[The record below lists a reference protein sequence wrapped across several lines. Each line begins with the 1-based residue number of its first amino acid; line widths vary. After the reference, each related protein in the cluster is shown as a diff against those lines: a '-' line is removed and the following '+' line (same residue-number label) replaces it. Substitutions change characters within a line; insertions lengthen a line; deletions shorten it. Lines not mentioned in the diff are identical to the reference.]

1 MKRSKSKIRSTS
13 RTNSPPA
20 DRRSPTPDPRPLI
33 SVSVFH
39 VLPKQENQTIAAALR
54 EWLPGQSWGQIRKLM
69 KGRQVMVSG
78 NLCVDAGR
86 RLKLQDVVKILP
98 QPAAPPPK
106 ADDIKIR
113 YLDEHVAVV
122 EKPSGMTSIRHKE
135 EEHWPAK
142 RKQLQPT
149 LDELLPHVIARV
161 ERGGQSHVVSKT
173 PQKGTVPARRGKGV
187 PPPVR
192 PVHRLDRETSG
203 LMVFARTVRAER
215 NLGEQFRQHTT
226 ERRYTAIVQGAVEAQ
241 TITSRLVRDRG
252 DGRRGSTNLTNVGK
266 PATTHIRPIDQL
278 PGYTMIECQLET
290 GRTHQI
296 RIHLAELGHPVCG
309 DKLYHQPLFQKP
321 IPDTS
326 NAPRLALHAAE
337 IGFVHPLSGQEMHF
351 TMPVPKDLKDLWAR
365 LKEST

>member
-1 MKRSKSKIRSTS
+1 
-13 RTNSPPA
+13 
-20 DRRSPTPDPRPLI
+20 
-33 SVSVFH
+33 
-39 VLPKQENQTIAAALR
+39 
-54 EWLPGQSWGQIRKLM
+54 M

-78 NLCVDAGR
+78 NVCVDAGR
-86 RLKLQDVVKILP
+86 RLKLQDVVKILA

-113 YLDEHVAVV
+113 FLDEHVAVV
-122 EKPSGMTSIRHKE
+122 EKPAGMTSIRHKE
-135 EEHWPAK
+135 EEDWPAK
-142 RKQLQPT
+142 RKQLQAT
-149 LDELLPHVIARV
+149 LDELLPHVIARAD
-161 ERGGQSHVVSKT
+161 SH
-173 PQKGTVPARRGKGV
+173 ARSRKGV

-215 NLGEQFRQHTT
+215 NLGEQFRHHSTF
-226 ERRYTAIVQGAVEAQ
+226 RRYIAIVQGSVQAQ

-252 DGRRGSTNLTNVGK
+252 DGRRGSTNLPNVGK

-337 IGFVHPLSGQEMHF
+337 IGFTHPLSGEEMHF
-351 TMPVPKDLKDLWAR
+351 TMPLPKDLKDFWQR
-365 LKEST
+365 LKEAT

>member
-1 MKRSKSKIRSTS
+1 MKRNKSQIKSTS
-13 RTNSPPA
+13 RTKSPPG
-20 DRRSPTPDPRPLI
+20 DRRSPTPDPRPLNT
-33 SVSVFH
+33 VSIFH

-54 EWLPGQSWGQIRKLM
+54 QWMPGQSWGQVRKLM

-86 RLKLQDVVKILP
+86 RLKLQDVIKILP
-98 QPAAPPPK
+98 QPSAPPPK
-106 ADDIKIR
+106 ADDVGIR
-113 YLDEHVAVV
+113 YLDEHVVVV
-122 EKPSGMTSIRHKE
+122 EKPPGLTSNRHKDE
-135 EEHWPAK
+135 LQWPAK
-142 RKQLQPT
+142 RRQLQPT
-149 LDELLPHVIARV
+149 LDELLPNVIARV
-161 ERGGQSHVVSKT
+161 DPRL
-173 PQKGTVPARRGKGV
+173 RRHKGV
-187 PPPVR
+187 PLPVR

-215 NLGEQFRQHTT
+215 SLGEQFRRHTT
-226 ERRYTAIVQGAVEAQ
+226 ERRYIAIVQGSIEAQ
-241 TITSRLVRDRG
+241 TISSRLVRDRG
-252 DGRRGSTNLTNVGK
+252 DGRRGSTNVPNVGK

-309 DKLYHQPLFQKP
+309 DKLYHQPLFEKP

-337 IGFVHPLSGQEMHF
+337 IGFVHPLSGQEMHL
-351 TMPVPKDLKDLWAR
+351 TMPLPNDLKEFWTR

>member
-1 MKRSKSKIRSTS
+1 MI
-13 RTNSPPA
+13 
-20 DRRSPTPDPRPLI
+20 
-33 SVSVFH
+33 FH
-39 VLPKQENQTIAAALR
+39 VLPKQENQTVAAALR
-54 EWLPGQSWGQIRKLM
+54 EWMPGKSWGQIRRLM
-69 KGRQVMVSG
+69 KGRHVMVSG

-86 RLKLQDVVKILP
+86 RLKLQDVVKILG

-106 ADDIKIR
+106 ADDVKIV
-113 YLDEHVAVV
+113 YLDQHVVVV
-122 EKPSGMTSIRHKE
+122 EKPAGVTSNRHKE

-149 LDELLPHVIARV
+149 LDEMLPRVIAAV
-161 ERGGQSHVVSKT
+161 ESHDRRR
-173 PQKGTVPARRGKGV
+173 KGI

-192 PVHRLDRETSG
+192 AVHRLDRETSG

-215 NLGEQFRQHTT
+215 SLGEQFRHHTT
-226 ERRYTAIVQGAVEAQ
+226 FRRYIAIVQGSVEAQ
-241 TITSRLVRDRG
+241 TISSRLVRDRG
-252 DGRRGSTNLTNVGK
+252 DGRRGSTSLPNVGK
-266 PATTHIRPIDQL
+266 PATTHIRPLDQL

-296 RIHLAELGHPVCG
+296 RIHLAEQGHPVCG

-337 IGFVHPLSGQEMHF
+337 LGFTHPITGEEMHF
-351 TMPVPKDLKDLWAR
+351 ASPLPKDLKDFWKR
-365 LKEST
+365 LRDE

>member
-1 MKRSKSKIRSTS
+1 MNRNKSKITSTS
-13 RTNSPPA
+13 RTGSPIADSPSLTPA
-20 DRRSPTPDPRPLI
+20 SA
-33 SVSVFH
+33 FY

-54 EWLPGQSWGQIRKLM
+54 QWLPGQSWGQIRRLM
-69 KGRQVMVSG
+69 KCRQVMVSG
-78 NLCVDAGR
+78 NVCVDAGR
-86 RLKLQDVVKILP
+86 RLKLQDVVKILA

-113 YLDEHVAVV
+113 FLDEHVAVV
-122 EKPSGMTSIRHKE
+122 EKPAGMTSNRHKE
-135 EEHWPAK
+135 EEDWPAK

-149 LDELLPHVIARV
+149 LDELLPHVLARAV
-161 ERGGQSHVVSKT
+161 RGGQSPFAPKA
-173 PQKGTVPARRGKGV
+173 PQKGTVPSRSRKGV

-215 NLGEQFRQHTT
+215 NLGEQFRHHSTF
-226 ERRYTAIVQGAVEAQ
+226 RRYIAVVQGSVQAQ

-252 DGRRGSTNLTNVGK
+252 DGRRGSTNLPNVGK

-337 IGFVHPLSGQEMHF
+337 IGFTHPLSGEEMHF
-351 TMPVPKDLKDLWAR
+351 TMPLPKDLKEFWRR

>member
-1 MKRSKSKIRSTS
+1 MSKIRIMKRSKSKIKSKS
-13 RTNSPPA
+13 RTGSPTA
-20 DRRSPTPDPRPLI
+20 DPRFPTPDPRPPTPA
-33 SVSVFH
+33 SVFH
-39 VLPKQENQTIAAALR
+39 VLPKQENQTVAAVLR
-54 EWLPGQSWGQIRKLM
+54 QWLPGQSWGAIRRLM

-86 RLKLQDVVKILP
+86 RLKLHDVVKILP

-122 EKPSGMTSIRHKE
+122 EKPAGMTSIRHKE
-135 EEHWPAK
+135 EENWPAK

-149 LDELLPHVIARV
+149 LDELLPHVIAKADS
-161 ERGGQSHVVSKT
+161 GS
-173 PQKGTVPARRGKGV
+173 RRRKGV

-215 NLGEQFRQHTT
+215 ALGEQFRHHSTF
-226 ERRYTAIVQGAVEAQ
+226 RRYIAIVQGSLEAQ
-241 TITSRLVRDRG
+241 TISSRLVRDRG
-252 DGRRGSTNLTNVGK
+252 DGRRGSTNLPNVGK

-321 IPDTS
+321 IPDVS

-337 IGFVHPLSGQEMHF
+337 IGFVHPLSGEEMHF
-351 TMPVPKDLKDLWAR
+351 TMSLPKDLKEFWMR

>member
-1 MKRSKSKIRSTS
+1 MPQ
-13 RTNSPPA
+13 SPFDKLRAGTAP
-20 DRRSPTPDPRPLI
+20 SPEPPVL
-33 SVSVFH
+33 FH
-39 VLPKQENQTIAAALR
+39 VLPKQENQTVAATLR
-54 EWLPGQSWGQIRKLM
+54 EWLPGKSWGQVRRLM

-86 RLKLQDVVKILP
+86 RLKLHDVVKILA

-106 ADDIKIR
+106 ADDVKIV
-113 YLDEHVAVV
+113 YLDEHVVVV
-122 EKPSGMTSIRHKE
+122 EKPAGTTSNRHKE

-149 LDELLPHVIARV
+149 LDEMLPHVIARV
-161 ERGGQSHVVSKT
+161 DVRQ
-173 PQKGTVPARRGKGV
+173 RRRKGV

-192 PVHRLDRETSG
+192 AVHRLDRETSG

-215 NLGEQFRQHTT
+215 SLGEQFRQHTT
-226 ERRYTAIVQGAVEAQ
+226 FRRYIAIVQGSVEAQ
-241 TITSRLVRDRG
+241 TISTRLVRDRG
-252 DGRRGSTNLTNVGK
+252 DGRRGSTSLPNVGK
-266 PATTHIRPIDQL
+266 PATTHIRPLDQL

-296 RIHLAELGHPVCG
+296 RIHLAEQGHPVCG

-321 IPDTS
+321 ILDAS

-337 IGFVHPLSGQEMHF
+337 LGFTHPMTGEEMHF
-351 TMPVPKDLKDLWAR
+351 SSPLPGDLKEFWKR
-365 LKEST
+365 LREGA

>member
-1 MKRSKSKIRSTS
+1 M
-13 RTNSPPA
+13 
-20 DRRSPTPDPRPLI
+20 L
-33 SVSVFH
+33 FH
-39 VLPKQENQTIAAALR
+39 VLPKQENQTVAAALR
-54 EWLPGQSWGQIRKLM
+54 EWLPGKSWGQIRRLM

-86 RLKLQDVVKILP
+86 RLKLQDVVKVLP
-98 QPAAPPPK
+98 QPAAPPPR

-113 YLDEHVAVV
+113 YLDEQVVVV
-122 EKPSGMTSIRHKE
+122 EKPAGMTSNRHKE

-149 LDELLPHVIARV
+149 LDELLPQVIARTDP
-161 ERGGQSHVVSKT
+161 RLRRR
-173 PQKGTVPARRGKGV
+173 KGI

-192 PVHRLDRETSG
+192 AVHRLDRETSG

-215 NLGEQFRQHTT
+215 NLGEQFRHHTT
-226 ERRYTAIVQGAVEAQ
+226 FRRYIAIVQGSVEAR
-241 TITSRLVRDRG
+241 TISTRLVRDRG
-252 DGRRGSTNLTNVGK
+252 DGRRGSTNLPHVGK
-266 PATTHIRPIDQL
+266 PATTHIRPLDQL

-296 RIHLAELGHPVCG
+296 RIHLAEQGNPVCG
-309 DKLYHQPLFQKP
+309 DKLYHLPMFQKP

-337 IGFVHPLSGQEMHF
+337 IGLTHPMTGEELRF
-351 TMPVPKDLKDLWAR
+351 AMPLPPDLKEFWER
-365 LKEST
+365 LKEGPS